1 MLTFLLRR
9 LGAILLVPLVA
20 SSIVYTL
27 TAIGSDP
34 LRDLRGS
41 SAPNRDEQIAY
52 RIEVLNLDLPP
63 VLRYFTWLG
72 GAAQCFIFQCDLGV
86 A

>member
-9 LGAILLVPLVA
+9 LGAILLVLLVA
-20 SSIVYTL
+20 SFIVYTL

-41 SAPNRDEQIAY
+41 SAPSTSAPQPH
-52 RIEVLNLDLPP
+52 L
-63 VLRYFTWLG
+63 
-72 GAAQCFIFQCDLGV
+72 
-86 A
+86 